1 MNARMWCVGLLG
13 LAAACGDGTEPL
25 TIRVTITNPALVGV
39 LDEAAG
45 AWQVLPT
52 TPGVHE
58 ATVGGPY
65 RLTRVCD
72 DGNFAYA
79 YQTARSLADP
89 LEIDLS
95 CGGGAA
101 APHQITGTM
110 VQPGA
115 VHLGFRSSSGAATN
129 WPFGIRAA
137 AGTVDLVAVSDAAIA
152 IRRDL
157 AIQGALD
164 LGAIDVAQEGEAL
177 VATPVTASAAGPGE
191 QLNALVSLS
200 TGPTLDVFVY
210 HGALATAHRA
220 PDSILRAGDQQTL
233 EVSAS
238 ATSGR
243 SMTYRSLTRDLPG
256 TGAQF
261 TLPDPLGAPRFA
273 IEGTQLVASWD
284 ALPPHDKVGLRIAPF
299 GAPVR
304 AQQLVEA
311 TAAYVSELG
320 ATHLAFDASTPGF
333 DAAWLVDPARSTR
346 SLSADGADADGVRV
360 SSLEESVLP

>member
-1 MNARMWCVGLLG
+1 MWCVGLLG
-13 LAAACGDGTEPL
+13 LAAACGGDGVEPL

-45 AWQVLPT
+45 TWQVLPT

-72 DGNFAYA
+72 NGDFAYA
-79 YQTARSLADP
+79 YQIARSLADP

-95 CGGGAA
+95 CGDAA
-101 APHQITGTM
+101 TAPHQITGTM

-115 VHLGFRSSSGAATN
+115 VHLGFRSSSGAAAN

-157 AIQGALD
+157 AVQGALD
-164 LGAIDVAQEGEAL
+164 LGAIDVASEGQAL
-177 VATPVTASAAGPGE
+177 VATSITASAAGPGE
-191 QLNALVSLS
+191 QLSATVSLS
-200 TGPTLDVFVY
+200 TGPTLDVLVY
-210 HGALATAHRA
+210 HGALATALRA
-220 PDSILRAGDQQTL
+220 PDPILRAGDRQTL
-233 EVSAS
+233 EVSAI
-238 ATSGR
+238 ATSGA
-243 SMTYRSLTRDLPG
+243 STTIRSLTRDLS
-256 TGAQF
+256 GAGARF
-261 TLPDPLGAPRFA
+261 ALPEPLGAPRFA
-273 IEGTQLVASWD
+273 IEGNQLVASWN
-284 ALPPHDKVGLRIAPF
+284 ALPLHDKVALRITPS

-304 AQQLVEA
+304 SQQHVEA

-333 DAAWLVDPARSTR
+333 DLAWLVDPARSAR
-346 SLSADGADADGVRV
+346 SLSASDADADGERV
-360 SSLEESVLP
+360 SAIDERVLP